1 MGFPMIMGAIGA
13 GTTAI
18 SGIQQKYMQQA
29 QTKQLEMSQRAS
41 INSTEQAI
49 QDKQRETDL
58 AEYQQLREVRRT
70 ESTVRAGQANNG
82 IAGITA
88 NKQLDNVLFQ
98 SILDINYIKT
108 QGENSLINI
117 SNQGYSNSSSI
128 QEGINTSKRNT
139 ASNLQIGIS
148 SATAGVKAYAGA
160 GGFSAKTEK
169 SADGG
174 K

>member
-1 MGFPMIMGAIGA
+1 MSFAITA
-13 GTTAI
+13 TVLSVGTTAM
-18 SGIQQKYMQQA
+18 SGMQQKYNQQA

-41 INSTEQAI
+41 INATEQAI

-58 AEYQQLREVRRT
+58 AEYQQQREARRA
-70 ESTVRAGQANNG
+70 ESTVRAGQANAG

-139 ASNLQIGIS
+139 PSNLQIGVS
-148 SATAGVKAYAGA
+148 VLTAGTKAYAGA
-160 GGFSAKTEK
+160 GGFK
-169 SADGG
+169 
-174 K
+174 